1 MKIPSSIVTRLNL
14 RYVSEIDVHNRTP
27 NESRAITDN
36 VRVFLDRAVRKG
48 NAVSLVDIDL
58 EVSEARFW
66 DIEHFEDVCK
76 NAYFTFKPGF
86 TTKLIRRLPD
96 ISQEDLQYYLQ
107 ILGQNPVANKD
118 AVNHPIDPY
127 LHFIGKK
134 IQSLQKTEIFNEII
148 RLDMGN
154 RGRLLRA
161 LQQNKI
167 EFDVKETSLTKTPIF
182 SFSEML
188 HPTNESIA
196 ATKSFIQD
204 MLTEASIPFELM
216 QLKPIPKTNAN
227 KNPDGFNGALAAMI
241 TVFKDLG
248 YFKPG
253 LTLPEVVDAY
263 LQESGNTIGKLS
275 FYKRSYFQDN
285 YYIQYKKSLEE
296 LKIKKISSQS

>member
-14 RYVSEIDVHNRTP
+14 RYVSEIDVHGKLP

-58 EVSEARFW
+58 EVSEASFW
-66 DIEHFEDVCK
+66 DIEHFEDLCRNV
-76 NAYFTFKPGF
+76 YFTFKPGF

-96 ISQEDLQYYLQ
+96 VSQEDLHFYVQ

-118 AVNHPIDPY
+118 AIDHPIDPY

-134 IQSLQKTEIFNEII
+134 IQSLQKTEIFIEIA
-148 RLDMGN
+148 RLDKET

-167 EFDVKETSLTKTPIF
+167 EFGGEETSSKKIPVF

-188 HPTNESIA
+188 HPISESIA

-216 QLKPIPKTNAN
+216 QLKPVPKTNAN

-253 LTLPEVVDAY
+253 LTLPEIVDAY

-275 FYKRSYFQDN
+275 FYKRNYFQDN
-285 YYIQYKKSLEE
+285 YYLQYKKSLED